1 MRMLNKFKRTA
12 AAAILLVFGT
22 GIPDRAESAEKN
34 SDYVVELIAKII
46 ERTEAPGA
54 APIEFRGVEPFSR
67 NRTLLELI
75 SGQRM
80 EFTALPTKPE
90 WEQKLIP
97 IRIPIKKGLQGYR
110 LFFVNEQDRNLLADI
125 ETLDQLKKVPIGSGT
140 QWSTTEALEAAE
152 FNVVK
157 GLTKYDLTKMLSLK
171 RFQIYGRG
179 IDEIFAERAQF
190 SAQYPSLAIDDHIAL
205 FIPHPIYF
213 FVTPKRPDLAE
224 RIERG
229 LREMIADGSFDA
241 LFQKYYGDDIQRA
254 GLDQR
259 RIFRISNPL
268 LGPETPLDNPSLWFD
283 PAREGLTPPET
294 TDPIR

>member
-1 MRMLNKFKRTA
+1 MLNAVSRSALLIILGLMLSLVSAPAHA
-12 AAAILLVFGT
+12 AE
-22 GIPDRAESAEKN
+22 RN
-34 SDYVVELIAKII
+34 SDYVVELVRKIM

-54 APIEFRGVEPFSR
+54 APMDFLGVEPFSR
-67 NRTLLELI
+67 NRTLLELV
-75 SGQRM
+75 SGQHM

-90 WEQKLIP
+90 WEEKLIP

-140 QWSTTEALEAAE
+140 QWSTTEALEEAG

-157 GLTKYDLTKMLSLK
+157 GLTKDDLTKMLSLK

-190 SAQYPSLAIDDHIAL
+190 SAQYPSMVIDEHIAL

-241 LFQKYYGDDIQRA
+241 LFQQYHGDDIQRA
-254 GLDQR
+254 GLDRR

-268 LGPETPLDNPSLWFD
+268 LGPETPLGDPSLWFD
-283 PAREGLTPPET
+283 PARSGIMPPET
-294 TDPIR
+294 TDPVR